1 MEKCWAVAGFDAGSP
16 CGGSCG
22 TGAVSSL
29 PQPPRSGRDAIS
41 IPRWSLSEWWLINEL
56 GLQLSVRKRNCLF
69 HPCHRP
75 NWESLVCSMYRHQI
89 HKKTFSKIAV
99 IFTDLSLATLLS
111 PGNTTIN
118 PGISFWGRET
128 GRTNT
133 TLLPNNFY
141 DTKHKTQVCFTS
153 TLTLKVS
160 CTISSGKIA
169 ILQEN
174 TTEISVLMSEDPV
187 ISVSTWDACQ
197 LICFLFA

>member
-75 NWESLVCSMYRHQI
+75 NWESLVRSMYRHQI

-99 IFTDLSLATLLS
+99 IFMISPLQHSSPQEIQQSTLEFLSEAERQEGLTQPFSLITFMIR
-111 PGNTTIN
+111 N
-118 PGISFWGRET
+118 
-128 GRTNT
+128 
-133 TLLPNNFY
+133 
-141 DTKHKTQVCFTS
+141 TKHKFV
-153 TLTLKVS
+153 
-160 CTISSGKIA
+160 
-169 ILQEN
+169 LQALWHWK
-174 TTEISVLMSEDPV
+174 SH
-187 ISVSTWDACQ
+187 A
-197 LICFLFA
+197 LFHLEK